1 MHAPPSPGLSVS
13 GCHKPN
19 RFFNGQSANIS
30 KSGAYVKVPMTAPLE
45 RGATVELNFPR
56 TPTLAEQKGQ
66 FARIKRGTVVRIDR
80 EKRPGRRLHWCRRDL
95 QLDQPNNNTPA
106 PNLTKAEREGQRKSR
121 KPVTPSV
128 TGFHFI
134 DDAS

>member
-1 MHAPPSPGLSVS
+1 MTTTMVEQRKDARTTLTWPVSVWV
-13 GCHKPN
+13 PQAN

-80 EKRPGRRLHWCRRDL
+80 ENAL
-95 QLDQPNNNTPA
+95 
-106 PNLTKAEREGQRKSR
+106 E
-121 KPVTPSV
+121 
-128 TGFHFI
+128 
-134 DDAS
+134 DACIGVGVIFS